1 MLRQK
6 ECEEARALLSKLK
19 PDINDATS
27 TNNNDEN
34 YE

>member
-19 PDINDATS
+19 PDISNFIEVNGESED
-27 TNNNDEN
+27 D
-34 YE
+34 